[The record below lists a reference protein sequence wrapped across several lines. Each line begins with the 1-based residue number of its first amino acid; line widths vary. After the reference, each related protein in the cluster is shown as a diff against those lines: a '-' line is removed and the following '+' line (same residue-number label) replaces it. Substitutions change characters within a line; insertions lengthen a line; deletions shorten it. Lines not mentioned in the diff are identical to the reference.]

1 MAEDIKYSIK
11 VDTGG
16 VDKATNAINNL
27 GRATKQA
34 VEKSSDKLGNLSEK
48 FESMPGPIGNVA
60 NSLGGLGKSM
70 MALVTNPLGAVLTGL
85 VGIFMTLRAALK
97 QTDEGMDSLEQLTS
111 AFSAVVNPLIQ
122 AVSKL
127 AATLVGGLA
136 KGLELVTSLFSDAA
150 EQGANLAKIQ
160 QDLDDVEL
168 QLAESRAQQNKTL
181 AEAREL
187 LSDANATLQERRK
200 ALKQVADSET
210 DLATKELKYAKD
222 RLKAA
227 QLDQKLNGETEES
240 KKKVSQAVI
249 DVANAETDLAAK
261 RRLFNREQKKLDAEE
276 KTAAKERADKAKEYA
291 EARKEA
297 SDKIRELEQ
306 QNIIASIQGE
316 EQRAI
321 RQAEIDLQNAKREI
335 ERGKY
340 TKQEKNRLIE
350 ELDEQHQLKLTQIA
364 VDGEKKRNDELNA
377 FQEKAASDEQAFIDL
392 QYQKKQLEIE
402 RTITD
407 EKQLQEELFK
417 LEAERIQNQIQAAKD
432 AGKDTTALEAQLLAN
447 YKATNK
453 FKQES
458 DKQTAENKKKAEA
471 QALDAV
477 SQALGGV
484 IDLVGAESK
493 WGKSLAVGQ
502 AIINTYLGASKAI
515 AEGGTIGPILAAGVI
530 ASGLAQVR
538 QITMTKLPD
547 PPSEFGG
554 GGGGDSSASVP
565 TPSFAPS
572 VGIVG
577 GQIGN
582 NAQLAQAFGGVMRKP
597 IKAYAVGQDMTSQ
610 QSLDRHISQNATL
623 GK

>member
-1 MAEDIKYSIK
+1 MAEDIKYAIK

-16 VDKATNAINNL
+16 VDTATNAINNL
-27 GRATKQA
+27 GKATKQA

-60 NSLGGLGKSM
+60 SSLGGLGKSM

-85 VGIFMTLRAALK
+85 VGIFMTLRSALK

-111 AFSAVVNPLIQ
+111 AFSAVINPLIQ

-187 LSDANATLQERRK
+187 LSDTNATLQERRK

-261 RRLFNREQKKLDAEE
+261 RRLFNREQKKLDSEE
-276 KTAAKERADKAKEYA
+276 KASAKERADKAKEYA
-291 EARKEA
+291 EERKAA

-306 QNIIASIQGE
+306 QNIIASIKGE
-316 EQRAI
+316 EQRAVK
-321 RQAEIDLQNAKREI
+321 QAEIDLENAKREI

-340 TKQEKNRLIE
+340 TKQEKNRLIQ

-364 VDGEKKRNDELNA
+364 VDGEKKRNDEVKA
-377 FQEKAASDEQAFIDL
+377 FQDKAASDEQAFIDL

-407 EKQLQEELFK
+407 EKKLQEELFK
-417 LEAERIQNQIQAAKD
+417 LEADRIQNQIQAAKD

-447 YKATNK
+447 YKASNK

-458 DKQTAENKKKAEA
+458 DNQTAANKKKAEA
-471 QALDAV
+471 QTLDAV

-502 AIINTYLGASKAI
+502 AIINTYVGASKAI

-554 GGGGDSSASVP
+554 GGGGDASASVP
-565 TPSFAPS
+565 TPSFGPS

>member
-1 MAEDIKYSIK
+1 MAEDINYSIK

-16 VDKATNAINNL
+16 VDKATNAINNF
-27 GRATKQA
+27 GKATKQA
-34 VEKSSDKLGNLSEK
+34 VSNTSDKLGGLSEK

-70 MALVTNPLGAVLTGL
+70 MALVTNPLGAVLAGL
-85 VGIFMTLRAALK
+85 VGVFMTLRAALK

-111 AFSAVVNPLIQ
+111 AFGAVLNPVIQ
-122 AVSKL
+122 AVSKF
-127 AATLVGGLA
+127 ASVLVGGLA
-136 KGLELVTSLFSDAA
+136 KGLELVTSLFTDAA
-150 EQGANLAKIQ
+150 TQGANLAKVQ

-168 QLAESRAQQNKTL
+168 QLAESRAAQNKTL

-210 DLATKELKYAKD
+210 DLATKELKYAQD

-227 QLDQKLNGETEES
+227 RLDQRLNGETEES
-240 KKKVSQAVI
+240 KKKVSDAVI
-249 DVANAETDLAAK
+249 QVANAETDLAAK

-276 KTAAKERADKAKEYA
+276 KAAAKEKADKAKEYA
-291 EARKEA
+291 EARKAA

-316 EQRAI
+316 ERRAV
-321 RQAEIDLQNAKREI
+321 RQAEIDLENAKRQI

-340 TKQEKNRLIE
+340 TKKEKNRLIE
-350 ELDEQHQLKLTQIA
+350 ELDEQHQLKLTQIS
-364 VDGEKKRNDELNA
+364 VDGEKKRNEELKA
-377 FQEKAASDEQAFIDL
+377 FQDKAASDEQSFIDL
-392 QYQKKQLEIE
+392 QYEKRKLEIE
-402 RTITD
+402 RTIND
-407 EKQLQEELFK
+407 EKQLQEALYK
-417 LEAERIQNQIQAAKD
+417 LEADRIQNQIQAAKD
-432 AGKDTTALEAQLLAN
+432 AGKDTTELESQLLAN

-458 DKQTAENKKKAEA
+458 DKQTAENKKKVEA

-515 AEGGTIGPILAAGVI
+515 AEGGVAGPILAAGVI

-554 GGGGDSSASVP
+554 GGGGDAGASIP
-565 TPSFAPS
+565 TPSFGPS
-572 VGIVG
+572 VGIVS
-577 GQIGN
+577 GQMGN
-582 NAQLAQAFGGVMRKP
+582 NAQLANAFGGVMKQP

-610 QSLDRHISQNATL
+610 QSLDRHINQNATL